1 MKKQENKRGEAGERP
16 WLRATLAVLRGG
28 LLACGAAV
36 LLLLAAACLIS
47 TGAVGERWLDGVV
60 PGACVAGSLVGGL
73 YAVGRAG
80 RPALAVGLGTGITL
94 FLLLLCVGLLAYD
107 AAGLERDGA
116 GTLCACLCGGGL
128 AGVLALPRKKKR
140 RR

>member
-16 WLRATLAVLRGG
+16 WLRATLAALRGG

-94 FLLLLCVGLLAYD
+94 FLLL
-107 AAGLERDGA
+107 
-116 GTLCACLCGGGL
+116 CLPFGKGP
-128 AGVLALPRKKKR
+128 LALVTFKIALHIREQTAGNR
-140 RR
+140 L

>member
-16 WLRATLAVLRGG
+16 WLRATLAALRGG

-47 TGAVGERWLDGVV
+47 TGAVGSGGWPGS

-73 YAVGRAG
+73 YAVGRRAAG
-80 RPALAVGLGTGITL
+80 HWPWAWGRGSPCFCCCCAWDCWPMTPPGWSGTGPGPCAPACAAEGWPGCW
-94 FLLLLCVGLLAYD
+94 LCP
-107 AAGLERDGA
+107 ERKNAEDD
-116 GTLCACLCGGGL
+116 
-128 AGVLALPRKKKR
+128 
-140 RR
+140 

>member
-1 MKKQENKRGEAGERP
+1 MKKQENKRGETGQRP
-16 WLRATLAVLRGG
+16 WLRATLAALRGG

-47 TGAVGERWLDGVV
+47 AGVAGERWLAGVV
-60 PGACVAGSLVGGL
+60 PGACVAGSLLGGL
-73 YAVGRAG
+73 YAVSRSGR
-80 RPALAVGLGTGITL
+80 RSLAVGLGTGITL
-94 FLLLLCVGLLAYD
+94 FLLLLCGGLLLYD

-116 GTLCACLCGGGL
+116 GILCACLCGGGL

>member
-16 WLRATLAVLRGG
+16 WLRATLAALRGG

-80 RPALAVGLGTGITL
+80 WSGTGPGPCAPVCVAGAWPGCW
-94 FLLLLCVGLLAYD
+94 LCP
-107 AAGLERDGA
+107 ERKNAEDD
-116 GTLCACLCGGGL
+116 
-128 AGVLALPRKKKR
+128 
-140 RR
+140 

>member
-16 WLRATLAVLRGG
+16 WLRATLAALRGG

-60 PGACVAGSLVGGL
+60 PGACVAGSLVG
-73 YAVGRAG
+73 RAG

-94 FLLLLCVGLLAYD
+94 FLLRLCVGLLAYD